1 MTSKKRDFFEAQGYR
16 NIGKRV
22 LIALLVLVVVVVTFV
37 GYYFYSSVKVC
48 SDYQCFLD
56 GLEGCDKVSFVRD
69 DLKASWYY
77 EIVGDGGVG
86 CNVEVMLLS
95 INEGSVENRV
105 FEGKSMVCGFVWTG
119 GYPED
124 DLFSCSGVLREE
136 MQEKIIQDMHSYL
149 LENIG
154 EIKEEFRGV

>member
-1 MTSKKRDFFEAQGYR
+1 M
-16 NIGKRV
+16 
-22 LIALLVLVVVVVTFV
+22 
-37 GYYFYSSVKVC
+37 
-48 SDYQCFLD
+48 
-56 GLEGCDKVSFVRD
+56 EGCDKVSFVRD